1 MKSIYIFNFF
11 VFLIYVN
18 CNDCDSTHCITDGF
32 VCQNQVES
40 TCDTKCKPKYGDT
53 SKCYDCGTISHF
65 YTIDADGH
73 CTAQDSCSNGF
84 IESSKECISNE
95 STNINNLFH
104 IDNNYYKECPHYTI
118 KISSNECKCA
128 YKYYKES
135 DSYKCLSPTE
145 NCPTTYSYY
154 DYETGECNHNCIIT
168 ENQNYEKD
176 EIGIKRCYSSC
187 IGDEFYY
194 GDSSPLKCTDYCDK
208 LIYFDTINRK
218 RCLSECPSNYKI
230 KNNYCVPLSQCQFY
244 ADGNNN
250 CLNSCEELIDKPFHN
265 FQSQECIPNCNTGS
279 YLYLKNNICYP
290 EEKCNYIQDTSP
302 NKKCLST
309 CNVGEGFI
317 VPVSETPKKC
327 YTSCPQTQ
335 ISGKTYR
342 YYNNGENECME
353 KCSVTGNNK
362 IYRKNGG
369 FECFSSCKD
378 IDDGTLIFAIK
389 NENDGDYICYPSIES
404 IPSPS
409 VCNYYIR
416 INKGIKKCVTE
427 AECKLSYQYL
437 KGKECVEECDDYK
450 AIDNASTPTSQLTK
464 CFEELSNCF
473 NEYTFYNINE
483 KKCWNQL
490 PLDYCKK
497 PNIDVSNVKFEVIPI
512 SDNYYYEDRTT
523 KYCVNSCQAHNKYI
537 DFTDK
542 KKCIDKCSKSSGENI
557 KYYYYDPRNNECLET
572 CVGSG
577 LEFAKQASNDHE
589 PCLITCPSAEP
600 YIDSNNN
607 CKALADCSYIS
618 EIGNKCL
625 TSCDIGEG
633 FIINEEPSNKKCYKF
648 CPNNAQYHALNTNIC
663 IENCGVSND
672 NKYYI
677 NGETVCYSSSCG
689 NIPAGPNGKYLYET
703 KIGEDLNV
711 YYICSDIIPPNCNC
725 YKIVDD
731 IKKCKTN
738 CDDCQFIRGKLCLD
752 SCDGYKA
759 NYQETT
765 PTTFG
770 QKCLTDLDECF
781 SNGYIYYNTQLKQ
794 CWNEGGKPSNFFI
807 KSINFGKYEIVL
819 TCPDLEYQKTTDEK
833 YCYSFEQ
840 CKSLDKLKD
849 GNNKCVDECVSVSG
863 ISKFIY
869 NSECLPS
876 CGAGQGQDLY
886 YAKIDNGVYK
896 CYENQDECIKAG
908 YSYLNEKECLA
919 SCLNFK
925 VEPVKDSN
933 GIIINLGKCFQ
944 NTDKCKEKGYYFYNQ
959 ALKEC
964 WYDTCKNGLKILQL
978 GADRH
983 PEEIT
988 ISGGGKETCVQECTG
1003 IYKESESG
1011 KFCLKTDNCPDFYDE
1026 DLEKCVSDC
1035 GDKYLFSGTKTC
1047 KSECNSY
1054 YYINISGK
1062 KECLAEGKK
1071 CKDIHKYYFPGTPSK
1086 CIDECY
1092 ITLDSGL
1099 KKYLFYDPADN
1110 KCVESCLYVSG
1121 KNFADEPITTHQEC
1135 KNDNCENKYYYDNEN
1150 ICRDTSCILF
1160 KASPAE
1166 NNICVIEC
1174 DPGQKVLE
1182 NKCVTSC
1189 PNFFVEQKIEIKGE
1203 KRTIKKCIND
1213 CQEYSTE
1220 YKFVFQSSNGK
1231 ECLKSCNEDL
1241 LKIGNYCYK
1250 NSCDKSQQKIYFN
1263 PSDQS
1268 CGEICTSIFYEKL
1281 SDNSDIFFCKSSCNV
1296 GQFKL
1301 EKENSKTECL
1311 SECPQEANYIV
1322 DGNKCSQIE
1331 CNNKLIKA
1339 NKGSY
1344 LIYECIN
1351 NNLCSDDQFYS
1362 ETNKKCYSICKGN
1375 DEGNSFSLT
1384 IENDAHQITNRKC
1397 FDGCSEPY
1405 IYYKEDKI
1413 CLKDCNGLL
1422 VEQDTKKCVESCND
1436 NQFKYDNK
1444 CWDNCPVI
1452 ETDPD
1457 NPKFLRYVS
1466 PNNECMVHCPEDK
1479 KCHPSEG
1486 VFECI
1491 SDCKE
1496 GEYKEEIQVQ
1506 IGDSS
1511 VFIEYNC
1518 VSNYGTK
1525 YYYKSNRI
1533 LRESC
1538 LGGDYVV
1545 KDTHECVENCNLAN
1559 ANNKIYLYYEYDTGD
1574 NDYTENTCILR
1585 CEEKK
1590 PFNKDGH
1597 CVRNCGNNLY
1607 YKESDKICLS
1617 NCPDKYYKNGNICVN
1632 SCKDINKFLN
1642 TDGNCI
1648 DSCPTGENDKKFYI
1662 EADHECIQDC
1672 TVENPFYTVENAG
1685 SGITKYKCHRD
1696 CNNYY
1701 IVNPNVIAKECLLST
1716 QTCGELY
1723 SNEDNEK
1730 ECYNICPSD
1739 KYFDNDN
1746 EHTTNKHKKCSSKC
1760 LEDRYHENGS
1770 MECKHPKDCS
1780 TKFADFDTN
1789 KCVPECNTKYYSE
1802 ILDAD
1807 NNVIYTVC
1815 LNKCNDIY
1823 GTFITPDNRC
1833 VKNCEDD
1840 FSQNSEVD
1848 DSGKYCKCH
1857 NLYYYD
1863 EEKKRTICLDNN
1875 ENKKEYCYE
1884 DETYPNLIQIF
1895 GSKKCIK
1902 RCENILSLN
1911 DEFCYT
1917 SEDEACKSKFD
1928 TYSKLMKVEGGKK
1941 CDCPYKFY
1949 IDIDSTPNKKYCLP
1963 EFDTCTRTYSYY
1975 VPETRECVK
1984 SCADTTYFKYQFKI
1998 YCLRSCP
2005 IGANINSGNICNCPN
2020 YWYSSGNSFHCLGE
2034 HSLCPDSYPLYAPL
2048 TKECLEKCK
2057 GSYYPYL
2064 FDKNK
2069 CYAGCEEI
2077 SSTMSP
2083 IDISNNDYA
2092 IKKCICER
2100 PWYYQKNEETP
2111 IYCPSLSENINYC
2124 SKYEKNIDFMIH
2136 DTKECVAKCP
2146 IDHLYYFNQ
2155 ECFTNCENDAEME
2168 YHYVTKKGS
2177 YECQC
2182 KNLWHY
2188 SDSGRTKKECTTHEN
2203 MCYKKIPGKDYL
2215 IFDTNECIDSCQDG
2229 KYIFNMTCYNKCPDY
2244 TVENEDTST
2253 GYTCSCNKDIDA
2265 YWYEYKHFDKTF
2277 YVCGVKACPI
2287 GDGDG
2292 RHDRPYLVEAK
2303 KQCVKACKDDSDY
2316 PISFQYNLRK
2326 FCVNSCP
2333 TNTEEKE
2340 VEGYKYCEFKDLK
2353 DVDNKEDLIKY
2364 ANVQSKELYERSG
2377 HLGGFLY
2384 DKFDDVS
2391 LQIYEINKDD
2401 TLKELCTKSNLT
2413 YIDFDTCLPK
2423 IYKEN
2428 KLKDDDNII
2437 VTKYDL
2443 KYWITK
2449 KDSLRYID
2457 EPEAKTPESD
2467 NKFLINRVEY
2477 EFYNSR
2483 TMKKLDASVCDP
2495 YEILISYP
2503 LVFNKNKYDD
2513 YDSGFNNNEYKKK
2526 LEMGKKL
2533 HQRNNEYDTFN
2544 PNNTLYKE
2552 FCTGIEL
2559 DGKDLVFE
2567 DRYNVLYP
2575 NGALLCETNCTYNST
2590 DFEEERV
2597 KCKCT
2602 YKQEIDLDRVI
2613 EEKNDLVNDPNF
2625 HVPEQSS
2632 SNLEIV
2638 KCISKLR
2645 IKDAILNNEAF
2656 YYCASV
2662 AVVAVSMVF
2671 VTAFYGIKAV
2681 GSNISGILNKF
2692 IKKGNNDNIIDVNV
2706 FQKKNV
2712 NKYDNN
2718 LSTSNRILSN
2728 PPRKAGNNIKNE
2740 DDNINTG
2747 NIIENKDIAFNYQ
2760 RNSTIENENDSKLDD
2775 NNNILNI
2782 DYNYKAEYLPLQYN
2796 FKYFKS
2802 SDKGVI
2808 KKIERSKLPF
2818 KVNQNTKYLLERKN
2832 GVTYHE
2838 NYLNGPFLSSQNIIE
2853 IIDKENEEIIIK
2865 NNNNELYID
2874 NDNKSPTKNNESQ
2887 KKRNLANNK
2896 LNLNMNMS
2904 SYKKNQGTEEK
2915 EKDLIN
2921 IKKIKLGKNDN
2932 NTADNDYEEEKDD
2945 KPDDNAGLYT
2955 LIKREQILL
2964 RVSYKK
2970 YLSKEH
2976 KNILSIFL
2984 AEILDKVYLVKI
2996 CLFLKK
3002 YEIFG
3007 VHLTLYLFC
3016 HLLLLTLSCSFFT
3029 IGTIKKIWEQDNFPG
3044 IQFYLL
3050 YGLIS
3055 NIAVWAIY
3063 KIFLCLLD
3071 MQDKI
3076 KELVELQNKNND
3088 QINADENINEINNEN
3103 VQSKFIEVMKNLK
3116 CKIIIFY
3123 CIIFVFII
3131 LFALYLISFF
3141 SIYTGTK
3148 SLVLETYIISI
3159 IEILLIKLVY
3169 GICLASLRIA
3179 SEGNELICLY
3189 KLVYI
3194 LDKYLS

>member
-1 MKSIYIFNFF
+1 M
-11 VFLIYVN
+11 
-18 CNDCDSTHCITDGF
+18 
-32 VCQNQVES
+32 Q
-40 TCDTKCKPKYGDT
+40 
-53 SKCYDCGTISHF
+53 
-65 YTIDADGH
+65 
-73 CTAQDSCSNGF
+73 SCS
-84 IESSKECISNE
+84 E
-95 STNINNLFH
+95 
-104 IDNNYYKECPHYTI
+104 
-118 KISSNECKCA
+118 
-128 YKYYKES
+128 
-135 DSYKCLSPTE
+135 
-145 NCPTTYSYY
+145 
-154 DYETGECNHNCIIT
+154 
-168 ENQNYEKD
+168 
-176 EIGIKRCYSSC
+176 
-187 IGDEFYY
+187 
-194 GDSSPLKCTDYCDK
+194 
-208 LIYFDTINRK
+208 
-218 RCLSECPSNYKI
+218 
-230 KNNYCVPLSQCQFY
+230 
-244 ADGNNN
+244 
-250 CLNSCEELIDKPFHN
+250 
-265 FQSQECIPNCNTGS
+265 
-279 YLYLKNNICYP
+279 
-290 EEKCNYIQDTSP
+290 
-302 NKKCLST
+302 
-309 CNVGEGFI
+309 
-317 VPVSETPKKC
+317 
-327 YTSCPQTQ
+327 
-335 ISGKTYR
+335 
-342 YYNNGENECME
+342 
-353 KCSVTGNNK
+353 TGNNK
-362 IYRKNGG
+362 IYHKNGG

-378 IDDGTLIFAIK
+378 IDDGTFIYLKK
-389 NENDGDYICYPSIES
+389 NDNDYICYDS
-404 IPSPS
+404 IPDG
-409 VCNYYIR
+409 CGYYIR
-416 INKGIKKCVTE
+416 INNGINKCLTE
-427 AECKLSYQYL
+427 SSCPGNYKYL
-437 KGKECVEECDDYK
+437 KGLECLEECDDYK
-450 AIDNASTPTSQLTK
+450 AIYNENSSSQITK
-464 CFEELSNCF
+464 CFVELNDCF
-473 NEYTFYNINE
+473 SDYKFYNINE
-483 KKCWNQL
+483 KKCWKNL
-490 PLDYCKK
+490 PFGYCKK
-497 PNIDVSNVKFEVIPI
+497 PNNDDTSNIFEVVPI
-512 SDNYYYEDRTT
+512 SDNCYYEDNSGD
-523 KYCVNSCQAHNKYI
+523 KYCVNSCQSDNKFI
-537 DFTDK
+537 DFIDK
-542 KKCIDKCSKSSGENI
+542 KKCITECSKGSGTN
-557 KYYYYDPRNNECLET
+557 KKFFYYDPRNKECLET
-572 CVGSG
+572 CIGSG
-577 LEFAKQASNDHE
+577 LEFAYKATDTAQS
-589 PCLITCPSAEP
+589 CLISNGEKYYFENDKLLIDSCTLYKAPGSKICVSSCQPNEKINNNHECSNGCPSTAP
-600 YIDSNNN
+600 YINENNE
-607 CKALADCSYIS
+607 CKSIGDDCPFIS
-618 EIGNKCL
+618 EIGNKCIS
-625 TSCDIGEG
+625 SCNVGEG
-633 FIINEEPSNKKCYKF
+633 FVINEDSNHICYNA
-648 CPNNAQYHALNTNIC
+648 CPVGTQYHDLNNNEC
-663 IENCGVSND
+663 ISNCGESNT

-677 NGETVCYSSSCG
+677 NGEYVCYSSSCG

-703 KIGEDLNV
+703 TMGTGGNN
-711 YYICSDIIPPNCNC
+711 YYSCSDIIPPTCNK
-725 YKIVDD
+725 YFIEND
-731 IKKCKTN
+731 IKKCKA
-738 CDDCQFIRGKLCLD
+738 DCNAYRFMKGKECLNLCN
-752 SCDGYKA
+752 GYKA
-759 NYQETT
+759 NYQAAATT
-765 PTTFG
+765 P
-770 QKCLTDLDECF
+770 QICLTDLDECF
-781 SNGYIYYNTQLKQ
+781 INNYIYYNTQSKQ
-794 CWNEGGKPSNFFI
+794 CWDNTHKPATYYI
-807 KSINFGKYEIVL
+807 ISINFGNYEIVTECSSL
-819 TCPDLEYQKTTDEK
+819 LVYQETEAAGGKN
-833 YCYSFEQ
+833 YCYSTEQ
-840 CKSLDKLKD
+840 CKSLGKY
-849 GNNKCVDECVSVSG
+849 KCGQQCIDTCENP
-863 ISKFIY
+863 KFIY
-869 NSECLPS
+869 NSECLDS
-876 CGAGQGQDLY
+876 CGTGQGHDYHNYNGNLCISGCSGDHPYHKENENEKVCYNSCNQIEPTPTETFKYLRGFICSSNPCQY
-886 YAKIDNGVYK
+886 YHEIGTNMLK
-896 CYENQDECIKAG
+896 CYESEDECIKAG
-908 YSYLNEKECLA
+908 YNYLKGNECL
-919 SCLNFK
+919 LNCGSNDFK
-925 VEPVKDSN
+925 VMPVKDSN
-933 GIIINLGKCFQ
+933 GIIISLGKCFD
-944 NTDKCKEKGYYFYNQ
+944 NVAGCRSNEYYFYNHNS
-959 ALKEC
+959 KEC
-964 WYDTCKNGLKILQL
+964 WFDTCKNDLLIMQL
-978 GADRH
+978 DAFGH
-983 PEEIT
+983 PEENIIDT
-988 ISGGGKETCVQECTG
+988 TNKETCVSGCPTD
-1003 IYKESESG
+1003 YYRSG
-1011 KFCLKTDNCPDFYDE
+1011 KYCLKNSLCSNSFLDE
-1026 DLEKCVSDC
+1026 DLGKCVSDC
-1035 GDKYLFSGTKTC
+1035 GDKYLIRGTNKC
-1047 KSECNSY
+1047 KSQCNNY
-1054 YYINISGK
+1054 YFINNSGK
-1062 KECLAEGKK
+1062 KECLAGSDNCQTISKF
-1071 CKDIHKYYFPGTPSK
+1071 YFPGNSPSK

-1092 ITLDSGL
+1092 ILLENGL
-1099 KKYLFYDPADN
+1099 KKYLFYDSTDN
-1110 KCVESCLYVSG
+1110 KCVESCL
-1121 KNFADEPITTHQEC
+1121 NFGTDSYADEPTTTHQNC
-1135 KNDNCENKYYYDNEN
+1135 KDSCGTKYYYENEK
-1150 ICRDTSCILF
+1150 ICRDTPCILF
-1160 KASPAE
+1160 KDNTE
-1166 NNICVIEC
+1166 GQKICVTEC
-1174 DPGQKVLE
+1174 EEGKKVSG
-1182 NKCVTSC
+1182 NKCADSC
-1189 PNFFVEQKIEIKGE
+1189 SENFFVEQKIEIKGLT
-1203 KRTIKKCIND
+1203 KTIKKCVSD
-1213 CQEYSTE
+1213 CLGYSSEYE
-1220 YKFVFQSSNGK
+1220 FIYENSSNEN
-1231 ECLKSCNEDL
+1231 ECLKTCNEGFI
-1241 LKIGNYCYK
+1241 KIGHHCYK
-1250 NSCDKSQQKIYFN
+1250 NVCDKLNLKIFFN
-1263 PSDQS
+1263 PSDKTCDES
-1268 CGEICTSIFYEKL
+1268 CSDDYYEKL
-1281 SDNSDIFFCKSSCNV
+1281 SDNSDIYICKSACDSE
-1296 GQFKL
+1296 QFKYL
-1301 EKENSKTECL
+1301 KDGKYECL
-1311 SECPQEANYIV
+1311 SECPEEAKYIHQNNECKS
-1322 DGNKCSQIE
+1322 DE
-1331 CNNKLIKA
+1331 CNNKILKID
-1339 NKGSY
+1339 KGSY
-1344 LIYECIN
+1344 KIYECIDDY
-1351 NNLCSDDQFYS
+1351 NLCSGGGFYS
-1362 ETNKKCYSICKGN
+1362 DAHNKCFSICKGN
-1375 DEGNSFSLT
+1375 DEGNPFSLT
-1384 IENDAHQITNRKC
+1384 IKNEGNIIERKC
-1397 FDGCSEPY
+1397 FIKCSGTY
-1405 IYYKEDKI
+1405 KYYKEDKK
-1413 CLKDCNGLL
+1413 CLEEGECEGLL
-1422 VEQDTKKCVESCND
+1422 VEHDTNKCVESCNGI
-1436 NQFKYDNK
+1436 QFIYNNE
-1444 CWDNCPVI
+1444 CWDNCP
-1452 ETDPD
+1452 
-1457 NPKFLRYVS
+1457 NGHQRYIS
-1466 PNNECMVHCPEDK
+1466 PNNECMDHCPEDK
-1479 KCHPSEG
+1479 NYHPLEG
-1486 VFECI
+1486 GFECF
-1491 SDCKE
+1491 SGCKE
-1496 GEYKEEIQVQ
+1496 GEYKDKIAVTVGSD
-1506 IGDSS
+1506 I
-1511 VFIEYNC
+1511 FTEYNC
-1518 VSNYGTK
+1518 VSNYRNKK
-1525 YYYKSNRI
+1525 YYKIDRI
-1533 LRESC
+1533 LRDNCEN
-1538 LGGDYVV
+1538 GHYVV
-1545 KDTHECVENCNLAN
+1545 EDTNECVENCNKAN
-1559 ANNKIYLYYEYDTGD
+1559 TDDKTYFYYEYEGSLED
-1574 NDYTENTCILR
+1574 NDYQVNTCTLS
-1585 CEEKK
+1585 CKAKK
-1590 PFNKDGH
+1590 PFYEDGH
-1597 CVRNCGNNLY
+1597 CKKECRNNLY
-1607 YKESDKICLS
+1607 FKEGDKICLP
-1617 NCPDKYYKNGNICVN
+1617 NCPEGYYKNGNICVN
-1632 SCKDINKFLN
+1632 SCKEKQKFLYSN
-1642 TDGNCI
+1642 NICVDY
-1648 DSCPTGENDKKFYI
+1648 CPSGANEKKFYI
-1662 EADHECIQDC
+1662 ESDYECIQDC
-1672 TVENPFYTVENAG
+1672 TLLNSYYTEIPATIE
-1685 SGITKYKCHRD
+1685 SGGATISITKYKCHGD

-1701 IVNPNVIAKECLLST
+1701 IVDENPNVIAKKCLPSG
-1716 QTCGELY
+1716 QTCVNQGLY
-1723 SNEDNEK
+1723 SNADKEK
-1730 ECYNICPSD
+1730 ECYTVCPSN

-1746 EHTTNKHKKCSSKC
+1746 EHTDSDKHKKCSSKC
-1760 LEDRYHENGS
+1760 LEDRYHEIGS

-1789 KCVPECNTKYYSE
+1789 KCVTQCNTTYYSE
-1802 ILDAD
+1802 IIEGGQ
-1807 NNVIYTVC
+1807 VKYTVC
-1815 LNKCNDIY
+1815 LNQCNGIY
-1823 GTFITPDNRC
+1823 GTYITPDNRC
-1833 VKNCEDD
+1833 VKNCISD
-1840 FSQNSEVD
+1840 FDPNSQVD
-1848 DSGKYCKCH
+1848 GNRCKCQH
-1857 NLYYYD
+1857 LYYYD
-1863 EEKKRTICLDNN
+1863 DSQKKTICLDKNDDT
-1875 ENKKEYCYE
+1875 KKDYCFE
-1884 DETYPNLIQIF
+1884 VGGSYPNLIQIF
-1895 GSKKCIK
+1895 GTEQCIK
-1902 RCENILSLN
+1902 TCNDFPSLN
-1911 DEFCYT
+1911 GEFCYKY
-1917 SEDEACKSKFD
+1917 ENEACRSDIFD
-1928 TYSKLMKVEGGKK
+1928 TNSKLMNVESRRK

-1949 IDIDSTPNKKYCLP
+1949 IDSSTHKKYCLS
-1963 EFDTCTRTYSYY
+1963 EFDTCTQTYSFY
-1975 VPETRECVK
+1975 VPETRQCVN
-1984 SCADTTYFKYQFKI
+1984 SCSDTTYFQNIFKK

-2005 IGANINSGNICNCPN
+2005 IGSEKVGNECKCPN
-2020 YWYSSGNSFHCLGE
+2020 YWYSSGNSFHCLE
-2034 HSLCPDSYPLYAPL
+2034 ERALCPDSYPFYAPL
-2048 TKECLEKCK
+2048 TKECLKKCK

-2064 FDKNK
+2064 FKENE
-2069 CYAGCEEI
+2069 CYTGCEEI
-2077 SSTMSP
+2077 SSTMTA
-2083 IDISNNDYA
+2083 IDVINNDYV
-2092 IKKCICER
+2092 IKKCVCER
-2100 PWYYQKNEETP
+2100 PWYYKNGQTPPINCPDEEV
-2111 IYCPSLSENINYC
+2111 SKKYC
-2124 SKYEKNIDFMIH
+2124 SDYFPGENIDFMIH
-2136 DTKECVAKCP
+2136 DTKECVEKCP
-2146 IDHLYYFNQ
+2146 SDHPYYFNQ

-2188 SDSGRTKKECTTHEN
+2188 IDSERTKKECTTHEN
-2203 MCYKKIPGKDYL
+2203 MCFGNNIGNENKDFL
-2215 IFDTNECIDSCQDG
+2215 MFNTNECIGTCLSG
-2229 KYIFNMTCYNKCPDY
+2229 TYIFNMTCYNKCPDY
-2244 TVENEDTST
+2244 TVENTEDHPT
-2253 GYTCSCNKDIDA
+2253 YTCSCNKDIDA
-2265 YWYEYKHFDKTF
+2265 YWYEYKYLTQTF
-2277 YVCGVKACPI
+2277 YVCGVKTCPI
-2287 GDGDG
+2287 NNGDDK
-2292 RHDRPYLVEAK
+2292 HNRPYLVEEK
-2303 KQCVKACKDDSDY
+2303 KQCVKSCQEDANQY
-2316 PISFQYNLRK
+2316 SFQYNLRK
-2326 FCVNSCP
+2326 FCVKKCP
-2333 TNTEEKE
+2333 ENTNTNDVDKL
-2340 VEGYKYCEFKDLK
+2340 CEFKNLNSAEIN
-2353 DVDNKEDLIKY
+2353 NKEDLIKY

-2401 TLKELCTKSNLT
+2401 TLKELSTKSNLT

-2597 KCKCT
+2597 NCKCT

-2740 DDNINTG
+2740 DDKINTG

-2915 EKDLIN
+2915 EKDFIN